1 MIGRATQANG
11 IRYFRKCAAKTAALG
26 ERETSL
32 GLENVPLGARGVS
45 TPLGQ
50 NDARDGRSSQRPTS
64 RICRRFMSSS
74 IAVSLLTSL
83 HWRSAGQ
90 TSDEARH
97 RHGARVR
104 PGTCHA
110 CGAGRNRLI
119 VRVRT
124 RGGAR

>member
-74 IAVSLLTSL
+74 IAVASSPRCTG
-83 HWRSAGQ
+83 GQ
-90 TSDEARH
+90 PARP
-97 RHGARVR
+97 RMKPDIVTALGFARALATPAVLAE
-104 PGTCHA
+104 TA
-110 CGAGRNRLI
+110 
-119 VRVRT
+119 
-124 RGGAR
+124 